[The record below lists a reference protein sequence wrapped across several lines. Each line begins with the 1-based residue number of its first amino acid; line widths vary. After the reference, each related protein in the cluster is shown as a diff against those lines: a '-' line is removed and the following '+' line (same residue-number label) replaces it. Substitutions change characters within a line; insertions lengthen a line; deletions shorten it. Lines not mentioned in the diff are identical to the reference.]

1 MLAAACHTCSSAC
14 KRSVHILLTSPPAPP
29 LAACCVQVADI
40 PDVDLSKVGTTQ
52 FGSFEVEVVDYTT
65 EYFTTLKA
73 SAGADACLGGARP
86 RPAPALHCCRRLRPA
101 VLRMLCITP
110 LHASPVPPPSP
121 LCRRCSTSPP
131 CASS

>member
-65 EYFTTLKA
+65 EYFATLKA
-73 SAGADACLGGARP
+73 SAGAYACLGGATASCKGQLRLALLP
-86 RPAPALHCCRRLRPA
+86 PAASGSAEHALHHTTSRRRP
-101 VLRMLCITP
+101 P
-110 LHASPVPPPSP
+110 
-121 LCRRCSTSPP
+121 PP
-131 CASS
+131 CAGGV